1 MNIAV
6 IGYGNRGK
14 CISDILL
21 KLNSDIRLVAI
32 NDTNVDAIQEALKER
47 SLEARL
53 YTNVDEMLDKEQLDG
68 VIIGTRCS
76 LHTQM
81 AIKVLKKRIPLILEK
96 PVSTSM
102 GDLLA
107 LKEVYEMAGTEVAVP
122 FSLRL
127 SNLGRAAK
135 KILDSGRLGAI
146 EHVQVMNNVSYGSVY
161 FQSWYRDENETGG
174 LFLQKATHDFD
185 MINYMLGL
193 RPTQLCAMKAKQI
206 FKGNKPANLKC
217 ENCEEQY
224 SCPESA
230 TLHRLRGEPA
240 HHDMCCFAVDT
251 GNEDSGSAIIEYET
265 GMHASYSQ
273 NFYVRKKA
281 GARTFRFIGYEGTL
295 EFDYFTSQIKVFMH
309 HEDHTEVH
317 DIGSS
322 GDDHGG
328 GDVMLCENFIEMMQG
343 GKSKT
348 PLDAGLLS
356 VLMCLKAKE
365 ASITKMYQEIKW

>member
-21 KLNSDIRLVAI
+21 KLNGNIRLVAI
-32 NDTNVDAIQEALKER
+32 NDTDVDAAQEALKER
-47 SLEARL
+47 SIEARL
-53 YTNVDEMLDKEQLDG
+53 YTDVDEMLDKEQLDG

-81 AIKVLKKRIPLILEK
+81 AIKVLKKRIPLVLEK

-102 GDLLA
+102 EDLLA
-107 LKEVYEMAGTEVAVP
+107 LKQVYESSGTEVAVP

-135 KILDSGRLGAI
+135 KIMDSGRLGAI
-146 EHVQVMNNVSYGSVY
+146 EHAQVINNVSYGNVY
-161 FQSWYRDENETGG
+161 FQGWYRDENETGG

-185 MINYMLGL
+185 MINYMLG
-193 RPTQLCAMKAKQI
+193 RQPTQLCAMKAKQI

-217 ENCEEQY
+217 GNCEEQY
-224 SCPESA
+224 SCPESSV
-230 TLHRLRGEPA
+230 LHQLRGEPA
-240 HHDMCCFAVDT
+240 NHDQCCFAVDT
-251 GNEDSGSAIIEYET
+251 GNEDSGSAIIQYEN
-265 GMHASYSQ
+265 GMHVSYSQ

-281 GARTFRFIGYEGTL
+281 GTRTFRFIGYEGTM
-295 EFDYFTSQIKVFMH
+295 EFDYFTSQIRVLMH
-309 HEDHTEVH
+309 HEDHVEVH
-317 DIGSS
+317 DISSS

-356 VLMCLKAKE
+356 VLMCLKARE
-365 ASITKMYQEIKW
+365 ASITHTYQEIKW